1 MYRFTVLLLAVLV
14 LISPAFAQQSEQD
27 VSYGGVNRLTPQQI
41 AKKALDSTVV
51 LLMKDANDQLVSVGS
66 GFFLQPNVVA
76 TNNHVIAKAASGVVK
91 RVGNNTE
98 FDIEGVVA
106 IDVKHDLAL
115 LSVPTNSGVPLLPLG
130 DVSSV
135 AIGDTVYAAGN
146 PEGFEG
152 TFSEGVISGIR
163 GTDDDKR
170 FQITAPIS
178 SGSSGGPVLNTRAE
192 VIAVCV
198 SVVSTGQNI
207 NFAVPSNYLYPLI
220 LESRV
225 GSVKP
230 LVEDKESQSAAS
242 YYSDGE
248 AKFSSGDYVGAIAG
262 YDAAIRLNPNDSS
275 AYFRRGYAKYRLK
288 QYSAAI
294 ADYDVAIR
302 LKPDDSYAY
311 GNRGIAKHDLKQYSA
326 AIADYNMAI
335 RLNPSAGD
343 YTCRGMA
350 MADLGRYSSAIA
362 DYDVAI
368 RLNPND
374 SSAYFRRGY
383 AKYRLKQYFAAIR
396 DFDAAI
402 RLNPNNDFAY
412 SHRGSAKTS
421 LEQYFAAIRDF
432 DAAIRLN
439 PNDDFAYV
447 SRGIAK
453 EELGH
458 YSEATCRLRRSH
470 TTQT

>member
-14 LISPAFAQQSEQD
+14 LISPAFAQLSELD

-76 TNNHVIAKAASGVVK
+76 TNNHVIAKAVSGVVK

-115 LSVPTNSGVPLLPLG
+115 LSVPANSGVPLLPLG
-130 DVSSV
+130 DVNSV
-135 AIGDTVYAAGN
+135 AIGDTVYVAGN

-163 GTDDDKR
+163 GTDYDKR

-220 LESRV
+220 PESLV

-230 LVEDKESQSAAS
+230 LVVEDKESQSAAS

-248 AKFSSGDYVGAIAG
+248 AKLISGDYLG
-262 YDAAIRLNPNDSS
+262 
-275 AYFRRGYAKYRLK
+275 
-288 QYSAAI
+288 AI
-294 ADYDVAIR
+294 ADYDAAIR
-302 LKPDDSYAY
+302 LKPDDFYAY
-311 GNRGIAKHDLKQYSA
+311 SSRGIAKHDLKQYSA

-335 RLNPSAGD
+335 RLNPRRNWD
-343 YTCRGMA
+343 
-350 MADLGRYSSAIA
+350 
-362 DYDVAI
+362 AI
-368 RLNPND
+368 RQHLRTITQRYG
-374 SSAYFRRGY
+374 S
-383 AKYRLKQYFAAIR
+383 IR
-396 DFDAAI
+396 MMTTPVA
-402 RLNPNNDFAY
+402 
-412 SHRGSAKTS
+412 
-421 LEQYFAAIRDF
+421 
-432 DAAIRLN
+432 
-439 PNDDFAYV
+439 V
-447 SRGIAK
+447 
-453 EELGH
+453 EEL
-458 YSEATCRLRRSH
+458 CKVN
-470 TTQT
+470 

>member
-115 LSVPTNSGVPLLPLG
+115 LSVPANSGVPLLPLG
-130 DVSSV
+130 DVDSV

-198 SVVSTGQNI
+198 SVVSAGQNI

-220 LESRV
+220 SESLV

-242 YYSDGE
+242 YCSDGE
-248 AKFSSGDYVGAIAG
+248 AKLISGDYVGAIA
-262 YDAAIRLNPNDSS
+262 
-275 AYFRRGYAKYRLK
+275 
-288 QYSAAI
+288 
-294 ADYDVAIR
+294 
-302 LKPDDSYAY
+302 
-311 GNRGIAKHDLKQYSA
+311 
-326 AIADYNMAI
+326 
-335 RLNPSAGD
+335 
-343 YTCRGMA
+343 
-350 MADLGRYSSAIA
+350 
-362 DYDVAI
+362 
-368 RLNPND
+368 
-374 SSAYFRRGY
+374 
-383 AKYRLKQYFAAIR
+383 

-402 RLNPNNDFAY
+402 RLNPSYVEAY
-412 SHRGSAKTS
+412 RYRRRAWYFLKHHFSAIADCDTAIRLKPDNAYTYTTS
-421 LEQYFAAIRDF
+421 GLAKAGLGQYNAAIRDY
-432 DAAIRLN
+432 DTAIRLD
-439 PNDDFAYV
+439 PNYTYIYG
-447 SRGIAK
+447 RGHAK
-453 EELGH
+453 ADLGRSI
-458 YSEATCRLRRSH
+458 SERLL
-470 TTQT
+470 TMTQR